1 MEIPVY
7 RDNLVRRKA
16 RKIKPHLKNQ
26 KHTHVINNVENG
38 NPSFDELFQRSS
50 SVDQTFGR

>member
-50 SVDQTFGR
+50 SGDQTFGR